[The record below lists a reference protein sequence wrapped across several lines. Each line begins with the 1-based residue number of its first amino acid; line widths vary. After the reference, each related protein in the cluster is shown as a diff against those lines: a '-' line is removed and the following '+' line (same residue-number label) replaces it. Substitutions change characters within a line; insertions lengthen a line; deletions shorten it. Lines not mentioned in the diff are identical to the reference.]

1 MRYKFATMMLLDW
14 KGEVSHIVNTVIL
27 IVELTSVIVV
37 ADRVCTRSGASLIG
51 FPIRALTSVLR
62 AW

>member
-1 MRYKFATMMLLDW
+1 MRYKSATVMLLDLE
-14 KGEVSHIVNTVIL
+14 GEFSDMANTVVL

-37 ADRVCTRSGASLIG
+37 ADRVCTRSKVNLIG
-51 FPIRALTSVLR
+51 FPIRALTSVPR